1 MCGRLVNLDTVA
13 RVLADYYHLK
23 TDTQFT
29 ALNEA
34 LSRVPAETVGKE
46 LFGNSEQLDTISRQ
60 AAIDALHVM
69 PDIKEIEKI
78 IIDHIYIG
86 DQKLTDLV
94 ASGRLRLVGF
104 CEECKH
110 CFPPLVSMVD
120 GEVVQV
126 TSERCSICNGYVE
139 KNGWCYKFERRTDE

>member
-1 MCGRLVNLDTVA
+1 MTREEAIET
-13 RVLADYYHLK
+13 LK
-23 TDTQFT
+23 ANYPDACYEQLRE
-29 ALNEA
+29 AVDAAIEA
-34 LSRVPAETVGKE
+34 LKAQDTAG
-46 LFGNSEQLDTISRQ
+46 DTIYRQ
-60 AAIDALHVM
+60 VAIDAVHAM

-110 CFPPLVSMVD
+110 CFPPLVSRVD

>member
-1 MCGRLVNLDTVA
+1 MSDL
-13 RVLADYYHLK
+13 
-23 TDTQFT
+23 
-29 ALNEA
+29 
-34 LSRVPAETVGKE
+34 
-46 LFGNSEQLDTISRQ
+46 ISRQ

-126 TSERCSICNGYVE
+126 TSDRCSIWNGYVE
-139 KNGWCYKFERRTDE
+139 KNGWCYKFEGRTDG

>member
-1 MCGRLVNLDTVA
+1 M
-13 RVLADYYHLK
+13 
-23 TDTQFT
+23 TD
-29 ALNEA
+29 
-34 LSRVPAETVGKE
+34 KE
-46 LFGNSEQLDTISRQ
+46 LFGNSEQLNTHDKRTETHACDLISRQ

>member
-1 MCGRLVNLDTVA
+1 MRDLIN
-13 RVLADYYHLK
+13 
-23 TDTQFT
+23 
-29 ALNEA
+29 
-34 LSRVPAETVGKE
+34 
-46 LFGNSEQLDTISRQ
+46 RQ
-60 AAIDALHVM
+60 AAIDAM
-69 PDIKEIEKI
+69 PDIKEIEKV
-78 IIDHIYIG
+78 IIDNLYIG
-86 DQKLTDLV
+86 DQKVTDLI

-139 KNGWCYKFERRTDE
+139 NNGWCYKFERRTDG

>member
-1 MCGRLVNLDTVA
+1 MNDDRLIS
-13 RVLADYYHLK
+13 
-23 TDTQFT
+23 
-29 ALNEA
+29 LN
-34 LSRVPAETVGKE
+34 
-46 LFGNSEQLDTISRQ
+46 

-104 CEECKH
+104 CEECRH

-139 KNGWCYKFERRTDE
+139 KNGWCYKFERRTDEQTVSE